1 MFADM
6 WRSRWGGVCQLPSKW
21 VATTERRWL
30 QNARKQ
36 YDILFL
42 GTSKCCKS
50 NCLIKFNLYLSST
63 PYGFPMQSI
72 AFPLLWEG
80 FMSVVQFYKPC
91 SRSLTISHCTS
102 WYEKIGP
109 AFFTSLT
116 IRCLG
121 DSKRL
126 KRWVQSITI
135 SIYIY
140 IHRHTIH
147 TTPYHTITLHY
158 IALHHIASHYIHYI
172 TLIAYINYIHSLHT
186 FIALH

>member
-6 WRSRWGGVCQLPSKW
+6 WRRSRWGGVFQLPSKW
-21 VATTERRWL
+21 VATTDRRWL

-140 IHRHTIH
+140 TQTYHT
-147 TTPYHTITLHY
+147 YHTIPYHY
-158 IALHHIASHYIHYI
+158 IALHRSTSHYSTLHTLHYI
-172 TLIAYINYIHSLHT
+172 DCIQ
-186 FIALH
+186 